1 MLNDSCKTLVHYLL
15 PKHALTRFAGFMAD
29 LKTPAVKNYLIRDFL
44 SRYDVN
50 MSEALEEDP
59 TRYACFNDF
68 FIRRLKPGIR
78 PIADCDIVSPVD
90 GTISEIGRISEGQLI
105 QAKGKTYSVEEF
117 LACDRSLSDQFLN
130 GQFATLY
137 LSPKDYHRIHMP
149 IAASLRSMIH
159 VPGQLFSVQPLT
171 ARCIPRLFARNER
184 LVVFFD
190 TAAGLMAMVL
200 VGATIVGAI
209 GTSWHGDLQRASK
222 PRHFDYQNSEPV
234 NLAQAEEMG
243 YFKLGSTVV
252 LLFADGEQVQ
262 WEDEL
267 KAGTSIRYGQA
278 LAGIRNGS
286 AD

>member
-234 NLAQAEEMG
+234 NLAQADEMG

-278 LAGIRNGS
+278 LAGIRNGP